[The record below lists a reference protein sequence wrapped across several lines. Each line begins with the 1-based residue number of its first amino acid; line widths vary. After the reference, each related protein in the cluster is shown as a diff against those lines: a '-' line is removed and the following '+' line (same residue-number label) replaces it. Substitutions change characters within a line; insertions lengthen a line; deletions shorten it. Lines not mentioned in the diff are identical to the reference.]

1 MSLHP
6 IVGRGAHRLR
16 RHAREVWESRGG
28 GFYGFVAMVTFLCLE
43 AMNLVGDLAALRTL
57 QLSIGSLIG
66 WLVQNFVQGLM
77 AALWA
82 AIWPVA
88 WISRV
93 GVGAK
98 LGVLLAASYGIYRL
112 VRPTVAR
119 WLREPEEA
127 EGE

>member
-6 IVGRGAHRLR
+6 IVRRGAHRLR
-16 RHAREVWESRGG
+16 HHARGVWESRGG

-43 AMNLVGDLAALRTL
+43 GMNLVGDLAALRTL
-57 QLSIGSLIG
+57 QLSIGGLIS
-66 WLVQNFVQGLM
+66 WLVQNVVQGLLT
-77 AALWA
+77 ALWA

-93 GVGAK
+93 GVGVK

-112 VRPTVAR
+112 IRPTVTR
-119 WLREPEEA
+119 WLREPGEL